1 MADQILDQIREVAE
15 GQIDFEGQNLAEL
28 IVNVALSLIGAI
40 AFIVGYA
47 LQDIKLALYIAL
59 GGTILVFGVVVPPWP
74 FFNRHPV
81 KWLPVG
87 AGTQIQAP
95 ENLVI
100 DQKAIR

>member
-1 MADQILDQIREVAE
+1 M
-15 GQIDFEGQNLAEL
+15 
-28 IVNVALSLIGAI
+28 VNTIAIQLLTVSAQAI
-40 AFIVGYA
+40 AFIVGYV

-59 GGTILVFGVVVPPWP
+59 GGAAIVFVLVVPPWP

-87 AGTQIQAP
+87 GGAQIQAP
-95 ENLVI
+95 QHLVI

>member
-1 MADQILDQIREVAE
+1 VPARGLTR
-15 GQIDFEGQNLAEL
+15 L
-28 IVNVALSLIGAI
+28 IIVSAQAI

-59 GGTILVFGVVVPPWP
+59 GGTVLVFALVVPPWP

-87 AGTQIQAP
+87 GGAQVQAP

-100 DQKAIR
+100 DGKALR